1 MKSSTTKGLVGFLL
15 TLSTLSASPANAT
28 GNLSEFSSANVD
40 LEQRLNR
47 LTETLQ
53 NREHQLDLERNPLSS
68 ETQRSQDLAQFRNV
82 FRNGGWRNGG
92 SFRNGGWRNGWRNGG
107 SFRNGGWRNGGSFRN
122 GGWRNG
128 WRDGGGFVHFR
139 KR

>member
-1 MKSSTTKGLVGFLL
+1 MKVTTTTGLVGFLL
-15 TLSTLSASPANAT
+15 ALSTLSASPANAT

-53 NREHQLDLERNPLSS
+53 NREHQLDLESNPLSS

-92 SFRNGGWRNGWRNGG
+92 SFRNGGWRNG
-107 SFRNGGWRNGGSFRN
+107 GSFRN

-128 WRDGGGFVHFR
+128 WRDGGGFVNFR